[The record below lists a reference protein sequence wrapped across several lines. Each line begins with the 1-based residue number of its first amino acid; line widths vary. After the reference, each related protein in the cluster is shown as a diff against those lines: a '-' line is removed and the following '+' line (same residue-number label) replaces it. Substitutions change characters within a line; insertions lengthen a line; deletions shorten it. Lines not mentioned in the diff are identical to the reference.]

1 MLSAP
6 QSKWRS
12 LSPVGLLETP
22 WTVVCQAPLSMGLP
36 RQEFWSG
43 WHFLLQG
50 IFPTKG
56 LKPGLLHCRQILH
69 RLSHQRSPSVDLSLS
84 HNLKHRVYQ
93 PVCWLKQMSNQ
104 GSQGQNPF
112 LESPSGSFLAPAL
125 IRIRPH
131 NSWPLG
137 FSSSSS
143 PSLLLGRL
151 KKSNKPKWCN
161 PSSEL

>member
-6 QSKWRS
+6 QSKWRL

-22 WTVVCQAPLSMGLP
+22 WTVVCQAPLSLGLP

-43 WHFLLQG
+43 LT
-50 IFPTKG
+50 FPS
-56 LKPGLLHCRQILH
+56 PGDLPDQRIKA
-69 RLSHQRSPSVDLSLS
+69 RSPALQADFLPSEPPGKPFSRLIFIPQSETQS
-84 HNLKHRVYQ
+84 ISTS
-93 PVCWLKQMSNQ
+93 WLKQMSNQ
-104 GSQGQNPF
+104 GNQGQNPF
-112 LESPSGSFLAPAL
+112 LQSPSGSFLAPAL
-125 IRIRPH
+125 LIRPH